1 MRFAIASVMLLFI
14 WANPAAAD
22 LYRWVDPETGSVKF
36 SSYPPPWY
44 GGAQAPQRAPKVE
57 VIPSTRVAPAFEP
70 VPNADREPAATPAE
84 RKEPAGRATPVESAK
99 DASPSEANAP
109 RNDRRDALLTLLSQ
123 RVAALVSSAPE
134 ATGKAFASLLEP
146 LQELERLDQQLK
158 PSNSREEA
166 ARLEE
171 KWQLAV
177 PLEVRRLALM
187 QQISAL
193 RPPPAGSAPEAIESA
208 WRSTQLQLSALEW
221 TNEAIKF
228 IDPRK
233 LNARH
238 FEMRALAEK
247 VFEMWEPYVDAGL
260 GRKDRGR

>member
-1 MRFAIASVMLLFI
+1 VRFAIASVMLLFI

-44 GGAQAPQRAPKVE
+44 GDAAKQRRAPKVE
-57 VIPSTRVAPAFEP
+57 VVPSTRIAPAFEP
-70 VPNADREPAATPAE
+70 GPNADRETAATP
-84 RKEPAGRATPVESAK
+84 
-99 DASPSEANAP
+99 ANAP
-109 RNDRRDALLTLLSQ
+109 RNDRRNALVTLLAQ

-134 ATGKAFASLLEP
+134 ATEKAFASLLEP
-146 LQELERLDQQLK
+146 LQELERLERQLK
-158 PSNSREEA
+158 PSSPREEA
-166 ARLEE
+166 VRLEE

-177 PLEVRRLALM
+177 PLESRRLALM
-187 QQISAL
+187 QQISVL
-193 RPPPAGSAPEAIESA
+193 RPPPAGSAPEAVESA
-208 WRSTQLQLSALEW
+208 WRGTQLQLSALEW

-228 IDPRK
+228 IDPRM

-247 VFEMWEPYVDAGL
+247 VFEMWAPYVDAGL